1 MFQKY
6 LQVKKTKNLYRETRM
21 NRHNEPFGFSV
32 TFLNSKL
39 EEKSDI
45 TMPIEVVADAL
56 RVQL

>member
-1 MFQKY
+1 
-6 LQVKKTKNLYRETRM
+6 M